1 MLCHRIKQCCPSFIS
16 IETMELPFVETGDA
30 CHQWESADDVHAWL
44 DGILR
49 AIWFFDEEQC
59 VECVPLVL
67 SYLPHDRTVY
77 SYFQYYFDLRLM
89 WKVCV
94 LLFLRGSETQHW
106 SPLRKIR
113 SYLRIRNII
122 LIALVKKKKNQNK
135 K

>member
-94 LLFLRGSETQHW
+94 LLFFKGLWNAT
-106 SPLRKIR
+106 
-113 SYLRIRNII
+113 
-122 LIALVKKKKNQNK
+122 LITLKENK
-135 K
+135 KLFEDTKHYFNRFSKEEEESK